1 MFYGAVPAKKQAVPA
16 HKKCQSPGLSSTMAT
31 VDSVERAY
39 ASAPATPT
47 KNIWGTAVE
56 PHGMI
61 TKHKKRVLICA
72 GISVLCAAML
82 ALALFFGLYESQ
94 EGDEGAAQIS
104 SQATSATQ
112 QTDHNALGCFRDSET
127 NRALVLDLV
136 DPEEMTPDV
145 SDIYIYRRFHL
156 DLPPSRT
163 KRVWL
168 VVMAKTFAY
177 CKRVAEGLMP
187 W

>member
-39 ASAPATPT
+39 ASAPTTPT
-47 KNIWGTAVE
+47 KNIWGTVE
-56 PHGMI
+56 PHGMM
-61 TKHKKRVLICA
+61 TKHNKRVLICA

-112 QTDHNALGCFRDSET
+112 QTDHNALGCFKDSET
-127 NRALVLDLV
+127 NHALVLELV

-145 SDIYIYRRFHL
+145 SDIQYISAFS
-156 DLPPSRT
+156 SRSASFSNQA
-163 KRVWL
+163 RL
-168 VVMAKTFAY
+168 LGGDGENL
-177 CKRVAEGLMP
+177 CLL
-187 W
+187 